1 MKIFILVFTLLAA
14 LIGSYFSYGIF
25 ASDLGQLISNKKDSG
40 ASTSSMV
47 KFIWQELLDN
57 FKSTK

>member
-1 MKIFILVFTLLAA
+1 MKIFILIFTLLAA

-25 ASDLGQLISNKKDSG
+25 AGDLGQLISNKKDLG
-40 ASTSSMV
+40 ASTSSMI